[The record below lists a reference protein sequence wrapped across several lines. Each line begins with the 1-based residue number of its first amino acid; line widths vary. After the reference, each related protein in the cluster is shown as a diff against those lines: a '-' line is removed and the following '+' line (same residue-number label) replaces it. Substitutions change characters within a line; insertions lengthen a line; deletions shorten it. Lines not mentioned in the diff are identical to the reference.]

1 MEFSVEDIAMMRKA
15 FREYLMCNNIPEKDI
30 PRAQQL
36 FEKFG
41 QWKRY
46 NDAMR
51 GIGDEPSVE

>member
-1 MEFSVEDIAMMRKA
+1 MEFTVEDIAMMREA
-15 FREYLMCNNIPEKDI
+15 FREYLMSNNIPEKDI

-46 NDAMR
+46 NDEMIRQASDAN
-51 GIGDEPSVE
+51 G